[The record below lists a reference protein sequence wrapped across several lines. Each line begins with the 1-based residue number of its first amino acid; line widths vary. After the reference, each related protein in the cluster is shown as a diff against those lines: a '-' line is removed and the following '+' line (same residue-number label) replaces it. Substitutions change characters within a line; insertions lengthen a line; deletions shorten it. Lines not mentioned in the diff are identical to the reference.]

1 MIRTVGSVA
10 AAAAMMIGGAIADN
24 GPGAGAMLEEKAA
37 AYVYLRSDIA
47 AVEGTTM
54 KSAKAMREAHNRLG
68 SFEAKDMG
76 AAWVAYAALVAADTP
91 AFAEAIEK
99 KTNKKK
105 ARETFLQSLRDNPA
119 SVRDLDG
126 ANAAIDAI
134 RAVAARDA
142 TRINALGDRF
152 IADAY
157 RLQNDG
163 WAKSKIAQSG
173 SQRLNA
179 TKAYAAGRTFPPSA
193 RSVHIRTKAG
203 NVRPNLLAD
212 PVWTPEWSPT
222 STPPSEAER
231 TGVLM
236 TRVLV
241 LAARYA
247 TGDLQPG
254 HLDAYAKSKASSRC
268 FVNARLN
275 LDQCIAASRTPYEE
289 AFCLG
294 EHALNDVSYCVGW
307 VANAG
312 RKNDKQ

>member
-1 MIRTVGSVA
+1 MRRMAGGA
-10 AAAAMMIGGAIADN
+10 AVIAAMFGGAVADN
-24 GPGAGAMLEEKAA
+24 GPGAGAMLEERAST
-37 AYVYLRSDIA
+37 YVNLRGDIA
-47 AVEGTTM
+47 HVEGTAM

-68 SFEAKDMG
+68 SFEPKDMAG
-76 AAWVAYAALVAADTP
+76 AWVAYAALVAADTEG
-91 AFAEAIEK
+91 FAEAIEA
-99 KTNKKK
+99 KTRKKK
-105 ARETFLQSLRDNPA
+105 QREAFLQSLRDNPA

-142 TRINALGDRF
+142 TRIHALGDRF

-179 TKAYAAGRTFPPSA
+179 TKAYAAGRTFPPTA
-193 RSVHIRTKAG
+193 RTVHIRTKAG

-212 PVWTPEWSPT
+212 PAWTPEWSPT

-231 TGVLM
+231 TGALM
-236 TRVLV
+236 TRALV
-241 LAARYA
+241 LAARYT

-254 HLDAYAKSKASSRC
+254 HLDAYAKSKASNRC